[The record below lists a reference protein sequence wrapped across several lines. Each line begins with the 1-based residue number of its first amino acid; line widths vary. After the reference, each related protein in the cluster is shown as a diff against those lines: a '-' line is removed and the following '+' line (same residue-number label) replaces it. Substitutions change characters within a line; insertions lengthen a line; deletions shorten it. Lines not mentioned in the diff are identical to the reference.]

1 MKHNFVSANVFHT
14 AWTCTAWRKEVGQ
27 TKYRRTKPDIGR
39 RRENGVVQGER
50 HIHTKVDDPSI
61 VMNFLCDINTLL
73 DYRLT
78 DSLTEMMW
86 PPKPWAASA
95 HSITALSWGYPTPV
109 FLRVVHTEPEERR
122 E

>member
-1 MKHNFVSANVFHT
+1 M
-14 AWTCTAWRKEVGQ
+14 
-27 TKYRRTKPDIGR
+27 KYRTTKTNAGGR
-39 RRENGVVQGER
+39 REDGDVQGER
-50 HIHTKVDDPSI
+50 HIHTKADEPSI
-61 VMNFLCDINTLL
+61 VLNFFLFDINTQR
-73 DYRLT
+73 DYHWT

-122 E
+122 G